1 MNVDTKVK
9 AEITDPA
16 TCLELDG
23 TAKAGQCGCTPRSNL
38 TTLRRLESSEDIE
51 RALHISSDRVQRQI
65 RWFGLVLAGLVS
77 MSIVL
82 AAVVWWRLLT

>member
-1 MNVDTKVK
+1 MNIAMKAK
-9 AEITDPA
+9 AENTDRP
-16 TCLELDG
+16 TCLELNG
-23 TAKAGQCGCTPRSNL
+23 TAKAGQCGCTPQSNL

-77 MSIVL
+77 MSLVL
-82 AAVVWWRLLT
+82 AAVVWWQLLT